1 MIIILWALAANS
13 QRAKIILK
21 SAHLDTKL
29 RNVLKQLHFMES
41 QESHI
46 TDEDLNMFNY
56 VLNILTDDRIR

>member
-29 RNVLKQLHFMES
+29 HNVLKQLHFMES